1 MLYSISNRL
10 LKEVYNNDNPDEQ
23 PTNVGHS
30 EAEQS
35 RELRMSP
42 IDTAKEYSNEID
54 ETIVDIDAQLEGLC
68 RVPVC
73 DLQHR
78 ITLIKGN
85 FHKLFNFLKGCDIE
99 KFAYSEP
106 SDKTP
111 LNSECGC

>member
-1 MLYSISNRL
+1 
-10 LKEVYNNDNPDEQ
+10 
-23 PTNVGHS
+23 
-30 EAEQS
+30 
-35 RELRMSP
+35 MSP

-54 ETIVDIDAQLEGLC
+54 ETIVDIDGHLEELC

-78 ITLIKGN
+78 ITLIREN

-99 KFAYSEP
+99 RFACSEP

-111 LNSECGC
+111 LNAKENGRCCC